1 MRALLTRGQF
11 LLMRAIGMRKL
22 REDLD
27 ARSDAARA
35 ELAARLDTLLAEIAF
50 RGGPSGDQADR
61 PNPRLEALGN
71 QMSQQGKAD
80 TERGDT
86 IQDMLRDLRAE
97 VGELRKSASRIG
109 GQLSAQGQA
118 DTERGDTVQNA
129 LADLRAAVSELHAEQ
144 RRQATSNP
152 ERGAGVEQAL
162 GEIRVEISSLRADL
176 ARENEVL
183 LDRADL
189 LGAVSGLH
197 AELRQQATSN
207 LERGAG
213 VEQALGEIRVEI
225 SRMRADLARENE
237 VLLDRID
244 GGGVSQSRP
253 APAS

>member
-27 ARSDAARA
+27 AKSDAARA
-35 ELAARLDTLLAEIAF
+35 DLVARLDTLLAEIAS
-50 RGGPSGDQADR
+50 RGGPSGGQADWLD
-61 PNPRLEALGN
+61 PRLEALGN

-86 IQDMLRDLRAE
+86 I
-97 VGELRKSASRIG
+97 
-109 GQLSAQGQA
+109 
-118 DTERGDTVQNA
+118 QNA

-183 LDRADL
+183 LDR
-189 LGAVSGLH
+189 
-197 AELRQQATSN
+197 
-207 LERGAG
+207 
-213 VEQALGEIRVEI
+213 
-225 SRMRADLARENE
+225 
-237 VLLDRID
+237 ID
-244 GGGVSQSRP
+244 GGGASQRRP